1 MPTISAW
8 VVEKP
13 RIYRNCEGYRCGRL
27 MPPRKLQV
35 RLYGN
40 ASQGDPCFEM
50 FICLKCAELSEDEKI
65 KRALTKAHK
74 TGTVESI

>member
-8 VVEKP
+8 VIKNP
-13 RIYRNCEGYRCGRL
+13 RTYRPCEGFRCIRF
-27 MPPRKLQV
+27 MPPGKPQV